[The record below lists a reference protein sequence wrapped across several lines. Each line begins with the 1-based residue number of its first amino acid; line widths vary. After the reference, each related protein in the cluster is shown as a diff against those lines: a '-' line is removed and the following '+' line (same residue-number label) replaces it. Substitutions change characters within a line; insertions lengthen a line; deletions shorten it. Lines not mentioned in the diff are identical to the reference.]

1 MDKQF
6 QNLYDQSSRANTLLK
21 IIRERAEENNRNLR
35 TYKLNVERNEM
46 PEKFPLIQAG
56 TQESFDKY
64 IKDRAPAAPVVPE
77 KVTAALKG
85 KSDGY
90 KAEHQGKKYIVRNGQ
105 IVEQ

>member
-1 MDKQF
+1 
-6 QNLYDQSSRANTLLK
+6 
-21 IIRERAEENNRNLR
+21 
-35 TYKLNVERNEM
+35 M
-46 PEKFPLIQAG
+46 PERFPLIEAS

-64 IKDRAPAAPVVPE
+64 IKDRAPAAPVVPK

-90 KAEHQGKKYIVRNGQ
+90 KAEYQGKKYIVRNGQ